1 MPADRI
7 REALS
12 EHGEDVDTEFDAAW
26 HIGGGNFTRLNMN
39 FKLAAVETRYHQIE
53 TGAELTY
60 EEKLL

>member
-26 HIGGGNFTRLNMN
+26 HFGGGNFTRLNMN
-39 FKLAAVETRYHQIE
+39 FKLAAMETLYQQIE
-53 TGAELTY
+53 TGDELT
-60 EEKLL
+60 